1 MKRTKTRKNA
11 EHLEK
16 EIQWLSE
23 MIKYRIN
30 DYFNNKEE
38 GKTYNKVP
46 EPPSFEGEPSV
57 YSRFVELYKL
67 TRYERLLLILSLAP
81 IIDPSVLDTFFITD
95 KEKGKVFTS
104 FGGVTS
110 AVHNGFLPSGET
122 FVFIAAGSDLSLR
135 FKLFD
140 LFSGDHA
147 FSKDGVLSIESTP
160 TGNDPF
166 LSGALV
172 PSREFIDL
180 FTSGEVRKP
189 VFGKDFPAKE
199 ITTKYEWEDLVLSV
213 RTQREIGELKTWIE
227 HGKTVMEDWGL
238 GRKLKPGYLSLFYG
252 PPGTGKTLTATLV
265 AKLVNKPMFRIDLSM
280 IVSKYIG
287 ETEKNL
293 STVFDQA
300 ENKDWILF
308 FDEADALFGKRT
320 KVNDAHDR
328 YANQE
333 VSYLLQRIE
342 EFSGLVILASNLKS
356 NMDEAF
362 TRRFQSIIHFPPPTS
377 EERYLLWKKSFSEKS
392 TLENTIDL
400 HEIEERYEISG
411 GGIMN
416 VVRYCSLLAV
426 SRGSSEILKKE
437 IEEGIRREYRK
448 DGKLV

>member
-1 MKRTKTRKNA
+1 M
-11 EHLEK
+11 
-16 EIQWLSE
+16 
-23 MIKYRIN
+23 
-30 DYFNNKEE
+30 
-38 GKTYNKVP
+38 
-46 EPPSFEGEPSV
+46 
-57 YSRFVELYKL
+57 
-67 TRYERLLLILSLAP
+67 
-81 IIDPSVLDTFFITD
+81 D
-95 KEKGKVFTS
+95 K
-104 FGGVTS
+104 
-110 AVHNGFLPSGET
+110 
-122 FVFIAAGSDLSLR
+122 
-135 FKLFD
+135 
-140 LFSGDHA
+140 
-147 FSKDGVLSIESTP
+147 
-160 TGNDPF
+160 
-166 LSGALV
+166 
-172 PSREFIDL
+172 
-180 FTSGEVRKP
+180 
-189 VFGKDFPAKE
+189 
-199 ITTKYEWEDLVLSV
+199 
-213 RTQREIGELKTWIE
+213 WIE
-227 HGKTVMEDWGL
+227 HGETVLNDMGL
-238 GRKLKPGYLSLFYG
+238 KGRVKPGYRILFHG
-252 PPGTGKTLTATLV
+252 PPGTGKTLAATLLGKYTGKDV
-265 AKLVNKPMFRIDLSM
+265 YKIDLSM
-280 IVSKYIG
+280 VVSKFIG

-293 STVFDQA
+293 SRLFAQA
-300 ENKDWILF
+300 ETKDWILF

-400 HEIEERYEISG
+400 HEIAERYEISG